1 MILCLPLFIFAKI
14 IERQVVFLP
23 DVSSCKYR
31 IVIVIQLYLVT
42 KPGEFVFVGGGF
54 LEHYIH
60 IGLFSRREV
69 FPSLLDCPGWVKLS
83 TTCPENPSCVG
94 FTAC

>member
-1 MILCLPLFIFAKI
+1 MDSVCLYSFLQKM
-14 IERQVVFLP
+14 IERQVVCLP

-54 LEHYIH
+54 CLEHYIH

-69 FPSLLDCPGWVKLS
+69 FPLYYIVQAG
-83 TTCPENPSCVG
+83 
-94 FTAC
+94 